1 MKIKNANIWTKEHG
15 FVSGGIS
22 FTDTIEQVGVVS
34 GADAIDAEGMYL
46 IPGFVDIHVH
56 GALGHDFS
64 DASAEGNEIIARR
77 LVQHGVTSYLH
88 TTMTVSEEQM
98 VEIAKTV
105 DCDNRDP
112 NRSGC
117 VGIHLEGP
125 FLSYRKRGAQHPDH
139 LRAADYLLFRRVNEI
154 SGGNVRLVAVAPE
167 IEGGMEFIRMAHEET
182 TVSLAHTCA
191 EYDLAMEAFRA
202 GADHVTHLFN
212 GMDSFLHRAPGV
224 VGAAMDSGAYAELI
238 CDGLHVHPSVVRA
251 AFKMFPGRIVL
262 ISDAVQSA
270 GMADGNYL
278 LGGLAITMKDG
289 RTTLADGTLAGS
301 NITLLDALR
310 NAVSFGIS
318 LEEAIEAATLRPA
331 VSVRV
336 DHLVGSLKP
345 GKRADFLLL
354 DKELNLHSVYHFGQA
369 VTLSK

>member
-1 MKIKNANIWTKEHG
+1 MKIINAKIWTKEKG
-15 FVSGGIS
+15 FQQGGIS
-22 FTDTIEQVGVVS
+22 FSETIERVGAVS
-34 GADAIDAEGMYL
+34 GPDALDAKGMYL

-56 GALGHDFS
+56 GALGRDFS
-64 DASAEGNEIIARR
+64 DASVEGNEIIAQR

-105 DCDNRDP
+105 DCQNRNP
-112 NRSGC
+112 NRSAC

-139 LRAADYLLFRRVNEI
+139 LHVADYPLYRQINEI
-154 SGGNVRLVAVAPE
+154 SGGNVRLIAVAPE
-167 IEGGMEFIRMAHEET
+167 IEGGMEFIKLAHEET

-191 EYDLAMEAFRA
+191 EYDLALESFQA
-202 GADHVTHLFN
+202 GANHVTHLFN
-212 GMDSFLHRAPGV
+212 GMDPFLHRAPGV
-224 VGAAMDSGAYAELI
+224 VGAAMDAGAYAELI
-238 CDGLHVHPSVVRA
+238 CDGLHVHPAAVRA
-251 AFKMFPGRIVL
+251 AFRMFPGRIVL

-270 GMADGNYL
+270 GMADGSYL
-278 LGGLAITMKDG
+278 LGGLSITMKNG

-310 NAVSFGIS
+310 NAVSFGIP
-318 LEEAIEAATLRPA
+318 LEEAVEAATLRPA

-336 DHLVGSLKP
+336 DHLVGSLET

-354 DKELNLHSVYHFGQA
+354 DEALNLHSVYHFGQA
-369 VTLSK
+369 VPLS